1 MSVRLP
7 SGLPRPGLPLQSPAQ
22 EKEEKAQSGEGKSS
36 GKASAKGGAGKG
48 GVAVKGG
55 SAKGASAKGGLEQAG
70 PQDGMDFG
78 RSGETERN
86 EAGGGGAR
94 GAQQQAGMAPGT
106 SQGAASLGTLE
117 QPPALA
123 AQAPQTAPALP
134 QPPPTTPQ
142 APGAPRLE
150 RRPAASESSR
160 ERTATDGQ
168 SSDAAKQALEG
179 RAKLRIAVL
188 NRLYRGLTEVEGKMS
203 AFLANPGRQGVVTL
217 PVVLSVST
225 VTFEWWKSA
234 NAVPEDRAYLAQV
247 LGEPGTADDATLLG
261 TLRAEIAQAFAEF
274 PRTPQGVEA
283 RKLYDAV
290 LQKYEAARIQPIIAG
305 HDSGPV
311 VEECARLG
319 LSCETDF
326 TRSLLLSP
334 WMLATSQS
342 PDEGSATQVMVA
354 GLTLPQ
360 LGALV
365 GHLRQLNPLLSNPQL
380 RALLLRAST
389 DKRLALRKAMGLE
402 EVEQVQELAR
412 QLLRLQA
419 VQHLTV

>member
-48 GVAVKGG
+48 GVSVKGG
-55 SAKGASAKGGLEQAG
+55 SAKGASGKGGLEQSG

-78 RSGETERN
+78 RSGGSGGAERN
-86 EAGGGGAR
+86 EGGGA
-94 GAQQQAGMAPGT
+94 GAAQQKAGMEGT
-106 SQGAASLGTLE
+106 STGAAPLGTLE

-123 AQAPQTAPALP
+123 AQTPQTAPALP
-134 QPPPTTPQ
+134 PPPMAPPQ
-142 APGAPRLE
+142 GSVAPQTARQ
-150 RRPAASESSR
+150 PAASESPR

-168 SSDAAKQALEG
+168 SSDAAKLALEG
-179 RAKLRIAVL
+179 RAKLRMAVL
-188 NRLYRGLTEVEGKMS
+188 NRLHRGLAEVEGKMS
-203 AFLANPGRQGVVTL
+203 AFLPNAGRQGVVTL

-225 VTFEWWKSA
+225 VTFEWWTSA

-247 LGEPGTADDATLLG
+247 LGEPGSADDATLLG
-261 TLRAEIAQAFAEF
+261 TLRAEIALAFAEF
-274 PRTPQGVEA
+274 PRTPQGVEV
-283 RKLYDAV
+283 RKQYEAV
-290 LQKYEAARIQPIIAG
+290 LQKYEAARIQPIVAG
-305 HDSGPV
+305 HDTGPV

-319 LSCETDF
+319 LSCEKDF
-326 TRSLLLSP
+326 TRSVLLAP
-334 WMLATSQS
+334 WMLAVGQS
-342 PDEGSATQVMVA
+342 PDEGTATQVMVA

-389 DKRLALRKAMGLE
+389 DLKLSLRKVMGQQ
-402 EVEQVQELAR
+402 EVEQVQALAR

-419 VQHLTV
+419 VQHLVV

>member
-36 GKASAKGGAGKG
+36 GKATGKGGTGKG

-55 SAKGASAKGGLEQAG
+55 SAKGASAKGGLEQSG

-78 RSGETERN
+78 RSGEPERN
-86 EAGGGGAR
+86 EGGGAR
-94 GAQQQAGMAPGT
+94 APQQQAGMASGT

-123 AQAPQTAPALP
+123 AQTAQTAPALP
-134 QPPPTTPQ
+134 QPPPMAQQVPVAPQ
-142 APGAPRLE
+142 LE

-160 ERTATDGQ
+160 ERTASDGQ
-168 SSDAAKQALEG
+168 SSDAAKQAMEG

-188 NRLYRGLTEVEGKMS
+188 HRLHRGLTEVEGKMS

-247 LGEPGTADDATLLG
+247 LGEPGTADDATLLA
-261 TLRAEIAQAFAEF
+261 TLRAEIGQAFAEF

-319 LSCETDF
+319 LSCEMDF

-342 PDEGSATQVMVA
+342 PEEGNATQVMVA

-389 DKRLALRKAMGLE
+389 DKRLALRKVMGLQ

>member
-36 GKASAKGGAGKG
+36 GKATGKGGTGKG

-55 SAKGASAKGGLEQAG
+55 SAKGASAKGGLEQSG

-78 RSGETERN
+78 RSGGTERN
-86 EAGGGGAR
+86 EGGGA
-94 GAQQQAGMAPGT
+94 GAAQQQAGMEPST
-106 SQGAASLGTLE
+106 STGAAPLSTLE

-123 AQAPQTAPALP
+123 AQTPQTAPALP
-134 QPPPTTPQ
+134 QPPPPVAPQ
-142 APGAPRLE
+142 VGVPPQLARQ
-150 RRPAASESSR
+150 PAASESSR
-160 ERTATDGQ
+160 ERTAADGQ
-168 SSDAAKQALEG
+168 SSDAAKLALEG

-188 NRLYRGLTEVEGKMS
+188 NRLHRGLTEVEGKMS
-203 AFLANPGRQGVVTL
+203 AFLLNAGRQGVVTL

-225 VTFEWWKSA
+225 VTFEWWTSA

-247 LGEPGTADDATLLG
+247 LGEPGSVDDATLLG
-261 TLRAEIAQAFAEF
+261 TLRSEIGLAFAEF

-283 RKLYDAV
+283 RKLYEAV
-290 LQKYEAARIQPIIAG
+290 LQKYESARIQPIVAG
-305 HDSGPV
+305 HDTGPV
-311 VEECARLG
+311 VGECARLG
-319 LSCETDF
+319 LPCDKDF
-326 TRSLLLSP
+326 TRSVLLAP
-334 WMLATSQS
+334 WMLAVGQS
-342 PDEGSATQVMVA
+342 PDEGTATQVMVA

-365 GHLRQLNPLLSNPQL
+365 GHLRQLNPLLSNAQL

-389 DKRLALRKAMGLE
+389 DMKLALRKVMGQQ
-402 EVEQVQELAR
+402 EVEQVQALAR

-419 VQHLTV
+419 VQHLVV

>member
-36 GKASAKGGAGKG
+36 GKASAKGGTGKG

-55 SAKGASAKGGLEQAG
+55 SAKGASAKGGLEQSG

-78 RSGETERN
+78 RSGEPERN
-86 EAGGGGAR
+86 EGGGAR
-94 GAQQQAGMAPGT
+94 APQQQAGMSSGT

-123 AQAPQTAPALP
+123 AQTPQTAPALP
-134 QPPPTTPQ
+134 QPPPMAPQ
-142 APGAPRLE
+142 VPVEPQLA
-150 RRPAASESSR
+150 RRSGASESPR
-160 ERTATDGQ
+160 ERTATDEQ
-168 SSDAAKQALEG
+168 SSEAAKQALEG

-188 NRLYRGLTEVEGKMS
+188 NRLHRGLTEVEGKMA

-217 PVVLSVST
+217 PVVLSASSIT
-225 VTFEWWKSA
+225 GEWWRSA

-261 TLRAEIAQAFAEF
+261 TLRAEIGQAFAEF

-305 HDSGPV
+305 HDSGFA

-319 LSCETDF
+319 MPCDKDF

-342 PDEGSATQVMVA
+342 PEEGNATQVMVA

-389 DKRLALRKAMGLE
+389 DKRLALRKVMGLQ

>member
-36 GKASAKGGAGKG
+36 GKATGKGGTGKG

-55 SAKGASAKGGLEQAG
+55 SAKGASAKGGLEQSG

-78 RSGETERN
+78 RSGGTERN
-86 EAGGGGAR
+86 EGGGA
-94 GAQQQAGMAPGT
+94 GAAQQQAGMEPGT
-106 SQGAASLGTLE
+106 STGAAPLSTLE

-123 AQAPQTAPALP
+123 AQTPQTAPALP
-134 QPPPTTPQ
+134 QPPPPVAPQ
-142 APGAPRLE
+142 VGVPPQLARQ
-150 RRPAASESSR
+150 PAASDSSR
-160 ERTATDGQ
+160 ERTAADGQ
-168 SSDAAKQALEG
+168 SSDAAKLALEG

-188 NRLYRGLTEVEGKMS
+188 NRLHRGLTEVEGKMS
-203 AFLANPGRQGVVTL
+203 AFLPNAGRQGVVTL

-225 VTFEWWKSA
+225 VTFEWWTSA

-247 LGEPGTADDATLLG
+247 LGEPGSVDDATLLG
-261 TLRAEIAQAFAEF
+261 TLRSEIGLAFAEF

-283 RKLYDAV
+283 RKLYEAV
-290 LQKYEAARIQPIIAG
+290 LQKYESARIQPIVAG
-305 HDSGPV
+305 HDTGPV
-311 VEECARLG
+311 VGECARLG
-319 LSCETDF
+319 LPCDKDF
-326 TRSLLLSP
+326 TRSVLLAP
-334 WMLATSQS
+334 WMLAVGQS
-342 PDEGSATQVMVA
+342 PDEGTATQVMVA

-365 GHLRQLNPLLSNPQL
+365 GHLRQLNPLLSNAQL

-389 DKRLALRKAMGLE
+389 DMKLALRKVMGQQ
-402 EVEQVQELAR
+402 EVEQVQALAR

-419 VQHLTV
+419 VQHLVV

>member
-36 GKASAKGGAGKG
+36 GKATGKGGAGKG

-55 SAKGASAKGGLEQAG
+55 AAKGTSAKGGLEQSG

-78 RSGETERN
+78 RSGEAERN
-86 EAGGGGAR
+86 EGGGAR
-94 GAQQQAGMAPGT
+94 APQQQAGMAAGT
-106 SQGAASLGTLE
+106 SQGAAPLGTLE

-123 AQAPQTAPALP
+123 AQAQQTAPALP
-134 QPPPTTPQ
+134 QPPPMAPQ
-142 APGAPRLE
+142 VPVAPQLE
-150 RRPAASESSR
+150 RRPGTADASR
-160 ERTATDGQ
+160 ERTATEGQ

-188 NRLYRGLTEVEGKMS
+188 NRLHRGLTEVEGKMT

-261 TLRAEIAQAFAEF
+261 TLRAEIGQAFAEF

-305 HDSGPV
+305 HDTGPL

-319 LSCETDF
+319 LSCEKDF

-342 PDEGSATQVMVA
+342 PEEGSASQVMVA

-389 DKRLALRKAMGLE
+389 DKRLALRKAMGLQ

-419 VQHLTV
+419 VQHLVV

>member
-22 EKEEKAQSGEGKSS
+22 EKEEKAQQSGEGKSS
-36 GKASAKGGAGKG
+36 GKATGKGGTGKG

-78 RSGETERN
+78 RSGEAERN
-86 EAGGGGAR
+86 EAGGGGGAR
-94 GAQQQAGMAPGT
+94 GAQQQEGMAAGT
-106 SQGAASLGTLE
+106 SQGAAPLSSLE

-123 AQAPQTAPALP
+123 AQTPQQAPALP
-134 QPPPTTPQ
+134 QPPPTQVPVAPQ
-142 APGAPRLE
+142 FE
-150 RRPAASESSR
+150 RRPGASESPR
-160 ERTATDGQ
+160 ERTAADGQ

-188 NRLYRGLTEVEGKMS
+188 NRLHRGLTEVEGKMS

-217 PVVLSVST
+217 PVVLSVSS

-247 LGEPGTADDATLLG
+247 LGEPGTADDATLLN
-261 TLRAEIAQAFAEF
+261 TLRTEVALAFAEF

-319 LSCETDF
+319 LSCEADF

-342 PDEGSATQVMVA
+342 PEEGSATQVMVA

-389 DKRLALRKAMGLE
+389 DKRLALRKVMGLQ

-419 VQHLTV
+419 VQHLVV

>member
-36 GKASAKGGAGKG
+36 GKATGKGGTGKG

-55 SAKGASAKGGLEQAG
+55 SAKGASAKGGLEQSG

-78 RSGETERN
+78 RSGEAERN
-86 EAGGGGAR
+86 EGGGAR
-94 GAQQQAGMAPGT
+94 APQQQAGMAAGT
-106 SQGAASLGTLE
+106 SQGASSLGTLE

-123 AQAPQTAPALP
+123 AQAQQTAPALP
-134 QPPPTTPQ
+134 QPPPMAPQ
-142 APGAPRLE
+142 VPVAPQLE
-150 RRPAASESSR
+150 RRPGTADASR
-160 ERTATDGQ
+160 ERTATEGQ
-168 SSDAAKQALEG
+168 SSDVAKQALEG

-188 NRLYRGLTEVEGKMS
+188 NRLHRGLTEVEGKMT

-261 TLRAEIAQAFAEF
+261 TLRAEIGQAFAEF

-305 HDSGPV
+305 HDTGPL

-319 LSCETDF
+319 LSCEKDF

-342 PDEGSATQVMVA
+342 PEEGSASQVMVA

-389 DKRLALRKAMGLE
+389 DKRLALRKAMGLQ

-419 VQHLTV
+419 VQHLVV

>member
-36 GKASAKGGAGKG
+36 GKATGKGGAGKG

-55 SAKGASAKGGLEQAG
+55 AAKGASAKGGLEQSG

-78 RSGETERN
+78 RSGEAERN
-86 EAGGGGAR
+86 EGGGAR
-94 GAQQQAGMAPGT
+94 APQQQAGMAAGT
-106 SQGAASLGTLE
+106 SQGASSLGTLE

-123 AQAPQTAPALP
+123 AQAQQTAPALP
-134 QPPPTTPQ
+134 QPPPMAPQ
-142 APGAPRLE
+142 VPVAPQLE
-150 RRPAASESSR
+150 RRPGAADASR
-160 ERTATDGQ
+160 ERTATEGQ

-188 NRLYRGLTEVEGKMS
+188 NRLHRGLTEVEGKMT

-261 TLRAEIAQAFAEF
+261 TLRAEIGQAFAEF

-305 HDSGPV
+305 HDTGPL

-319 LSCETDF
+319 LSCEKDF

-342 PDEGSATQVMVA
+342 PEEGSASQVMVA

-389 DKRLALRKAMGLE
+389 DKRLALRKAMGLQ

-419 VQHLTV
+419 VQHLVV